1 MTDKQTLAE
10 QLAKLKV
17 GDFVERNLHGAGQV
31 TKGENVEVFH
41 INKSAGIFWVEEW
54 DEKYLKDSVYA
65 YSLETG
71 KSINNYVPGFYHQV
85 TAIVKTE

>member
-1 MTDKQTLAE
+1 MTDKQTIAV